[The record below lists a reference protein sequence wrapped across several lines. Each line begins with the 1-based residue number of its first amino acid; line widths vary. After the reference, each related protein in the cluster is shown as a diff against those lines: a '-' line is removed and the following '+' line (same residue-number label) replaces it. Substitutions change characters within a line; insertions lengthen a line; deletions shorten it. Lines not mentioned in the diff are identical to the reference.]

1 MSPAPARKVKFVASD
16 PARGGL
22 PVKRKQVQQ
31 ACAACRR
38 KKRRCIHA
46 DDAHEESVLEDHRDR
61 GHERSPSQASL
72 ATIRF
77 SRPSTNL
84 TSAASAAT
92 PRMRPPVVMHENGQT
107 HTSHPS
113 HPSHSPYASHSSFVR
128 HESVQSDALN
138 QQSSRF
144 VGDLNPE
151 GMFLEAT
158 ASVSAGASS
167 QKGDVGIWLTSG
179 AVGASGQ
186 SSQFITSRPPPLMD
200 QFLRPFVREH
210 CLSCLPPPEDFSR
223 LKHVYVQK
231 VHPIFPVIPMSDLDN
246 NLDNPCN
253 IVLRQLVCL
262 AAAADPTLTEHF
274 RLQNRGPGLLSPQTF
289 SQSLSS
295 SVRAILETSLIT
307 DRVLHIQALIMLSL
321 YTQPTCAE
329 EADLPAQLGGRA
341 IHHIQTLGLH
351 LLRYDGPNCDD
362 LENLFCCV
370 WALDRINA
378 AEYGRPCLIHERD
391 VGADLE
397 ACIRKRPPCFRL
409 FLSVVQWLDQVVE
422 LYRPGPSAEASGLEK
437 IAYIDLPVLEAMIV
451 NAGALKVP
459 ASLIATIETFYHAVI
474 ILSCRLPRPGTMP
487 AASTLPP
494 PSANARR
501 SLAAERIACAVPR
514 DHLSPLPFVP
524 YAVSLAL
531 SVEYRKMRHS
541 RLPMF
546 RARAMSSFKRNCEML
561 RQYGDHFWSANVVA
575 NLGERVLKEMER
587 AATALTT
594 TTTTITTMADPSPLP
609 LDEASKSTSAGTQ
622 PAPAPMWQHNNEIL
636 AGHSTGI
643 TSAIGM
649 DNTIDFS
656 LVDAVS
662 GQDIFGHIDPN
673 FNLVAVENALEAN
686 LDIALPLNWSHW
698 GHFANN

>member
-1 MSPAPARKVKFVASD
+1 MSAAPTATNSAPAATRRLRKVKFVASD

-46 DDAHEESVLEDHRDR
+46 EDAHEEPASEDHR
-61 GHERSPSQASL
+61 GHDSSPWQASPS
-72 ATIRF
+72 I
-77 SRPSTNL
+77 PSPF
-84 TSAASAAT
+84 AAT
-92 PRMRPPVVMHENGQT
+92 PRMRPTAVMHENGVTLTT
-107 HTSHPS
+107 HAA
-113 HPSHSPYASHSSFVR
+113 HSPYANR
-128 HESVQSDALN
+128 HHVARNNSAQSDGLE
-138 QQSSRF
+138 QQPSRF

-167 QKGDVGIWLTSG
+167 QKGDVGIWSCSG
-179 AVGASGQ
+179 AFGGSAQ
-186 SSQFITSRPPPLMD
+186 SSQFITSRPPPMMD
-200 QFLRPFVREH
+200 RFLLPFVREH

-223 LKHVYVQK
+223 LKNVYVQK
-231 VHPIFPVIPMSDLDN
+231 IHPIFPVIPITDLDN
-246 NLDNPCN
+246 NLDHPCN

-262 AAAADPTLTEHF
+262 AAAADPELTEHF
-274 RLQNRGPGLLSPQTF
+274 RLLNRGPGLLAAQDF

-307 DRVLHIQALIMLSL
+307 DRVLHIQALVMLSL

-341 IHHIQTLGLH
+341 IHHTQTLGLH

-370 WALDRINA
+370 WALDRIIA
-378 AEYGRPCLIHERD
+378 AENGRPCLIHERD
-391 VGADLE
+391 IGADLE

-451 NAGALKVP
+451 NADALKVP
-459 ASLIATIETFYHAVI
+459 SCLIATIETFYHAVI
-474 ILSCRLPRPGTMP
+474 ILSCRLPRPGTAP

-514 DHLSPLPFVP
+514 DHLSPMPFVP

-561 RQYGDHFWSANVVA
+561 RKYGDHFWSANVVA

-594 TTTTITTMADPSPLP
+594 REASPLP
-609 LDEASKSTSAGTQ
+609 PDARSRCTSAGLQT
-622 PAPAPMWQHNNEIL
+622 ATMRRNEML
-636 AGHSTGI
+636 AGHPTGI
-643 TSAIGM
+643 TSSIGM
-649 DNTIDFS
+649 DNAIDFS
-656 LVDAVS
+656 LIDAIS
-662 GQDIFGHIDPN
+662 GQDVFGHIDPS
-673 FNLVAVENALEAN
+673 FNLDAVEDALEAN
-686 LDIALPLNWSHW
+686 LDIGMPLNWGEW
-698 GHFANN
+698 DQFANT